1 MKILQSTLLKIKYP
15 FLRIHNMCHRIW
27 TAIKCRRFSDIGY
40 LLSHTKLD
48 LMPAGWRKAF
58 GEQMCEEIKQ
68 ALLKNGRKSL
78 YSYVVG
84 DIKEKYGSLRWYDY
98 NAPKEVYDIINKYEQ
113 LSMCYCINC
122 GKPVRY
128 RTDGWI
134 EYLCEDCAKK
144 TIKPEFLGGC
154 RVTEEDIPHYYT
166 FDSEGNEIELDYGV
180 DFKKMWGLNDDVK
193 GEKENGLCN

>member
-1 MKILQSTLLKIKYP
+1 MKTLQSIMLKIKYP
-15 FLRIHNMCHRIW
+15 FLRIQNIWHRIW
-27 TAIKCRRFSDIGY
+27 ISIKCERFSNIGY

-48 LMPAGWRKAF
+48 LMPHGWRKAF

-78 YSYVVG
+78 YSYVIS

-98 NAPKEVYDIINKYEQ
+98 SAPKEVHDIIDKYECQ
-113 LSMCYCINC
+113 SMCYCINC

-128 RTDGWI
+128 ITKGWI

-144 TIKPEFLGGC
+144 TIKPEYLDEC
-154 RVTEEDIPHYYT
+154 RVTEEDIPH
-166 FDSEGNEIELDYGV
+166 
-180 DFKKMWGLNDDVK
+180 
-193 GEKENGLCN
+193 